1 MPYGKK
7 LFQREQHSLFG
18 EILDWMLTPL
28 LILWPVSLILTW
40 LVAQN
45 IAGKPSDHALELQ
58 VRALAQHLH
67 QQTSAG
73 IAHTRFDPPM
83 PARTLLHADATDT
96 LYFQVLGTRQ
106 EFLSGDPGL
115 PPAPAPQTQELI
127 ARPGLEPGL
136 VVLRNGEFDGTPVR
150 IASLWIALEP
160 LASTDLAPAA
170 GSPLAL
176 VQVAETLDKRSQLA
190 AEIIKSVMLPQFA
203 MLPLAVLLVWLALA
217 QAIRPLDHLVGHIR
231 ARAPDDL
238 SPLESRTVPL
248 EVAPLVSSINDLLM
262 RLKDSIAVQK
272 RFLADAAHQ
281 LKTPLAGL
289 RMQADL
295 AQRDDAS
302 TENLRQSLRQIVRAS
317 TNATHTVN
325 QLLALARAEG
335 NGAALA
341 QQPCDLAQI
350 TVEAMRDVVPLAL
363 EKHLDFGYD
372 GPAPGTPGV
381 LLDGNPTLLKEL
393 VRNLLD
399 NAIKYTPSSP
409 RHPGVVTARVLTE
422 STDQVLLQVEDS
434 GPGVPEAERGLIF
447 QPFYRALGMQ
457 ADGSGLGLSIAQEI
471 ARQHQARIEVDDLRP
486 GQQPPGSRFTVRFTM
501 RKTQAS

>member
-1 MPYGKK
+1 MPFGRK
-7 LFQREQHSLFG
+7 LFQREQRSLFG

-45 IAGKPSDHALELQ
+45 IAGRPFDHALELQ
-58 VRALAQHLH
+58 VRALAQHLKL
-67 QQTSAG
+67 QSPG
-73 IAHTRFDPPM
+73 PRGNTRFDPPM

-96 LYFQVLGTRQ
+96 LHFQVLGAQ
-106 EFLSGDPGL
+106 GEFLSGDPDF
-115 PPAPAPQTQELI
+115 PPPPPLESHEGI
-127 ARPGLEPGL
+127 ARPGLEPG
-136 VVLRNGEFDGTPVR
+136 VVQLHNDEFEGTPVR
-150 IASLWIALEP
+150 IAYLWIALAP
-160 LASTDLAPAA
+160 MPFSDGAPAA

-203 MLPLAVLLVWLALA
+203 ILPLAVLLVWLALA
-217 QAIRPLDHLVGHIR
+217 QAIRPLDHLAGNIR

-238 SPLESRTVPL
+238 SPLETRAVPL
-248 EVAPLVSSINDLLM
+248 EVAPLVTSMNELLT
-262 RLKDSIAVQK
+262 RLTESIAAQK

-295 AQRDDAS
+295 AQRHDAS
-302 TENLRQSLRQIVRAS
+302 TENLRQSLQQIVRAS

-325 QLLALARAEG
+325 QLLALA
-335 NGAALA
+335 

-350 TVEAMRDVVPLAL
+350 TMDTLREVVPLAL
-363 EKHLDFGYD
+363 EKHLDIGYD
-372 GPAPGTPGV
+372 GPVPGTPIAQ
-381 LLDGNPTLLKEL
+381 LDGNPTLLKEL

-399 NAIKYTPSSP
+399 NAIKYTPSTP
-409 RHPGVVTARVLTE
+409 ERPGVITARVL
-422 STDQVLLQVEDS
+422 SDPFGQVLLLQVEDS

-447 QPFYRALGMQ
+447 QPFYRALGTQ

-471 ARQHQARIEVDDLRP
+471 GRAHV
-486 GQQPPGSRFTVRFTM
+486 
-501 RKTQAS
+501 